1 MDYEIILT
9 VEEMNLLNR
18 CLVEP
23 AMKPVLENY
32 TQEYEHIL
40 QLLSHLS
47 IQKNDMDALQFLVE
61 TKGADVVHDLLPVI
75 YACQF
80 GEIEIFKYLVSRGAN
95 VITQPQGLMILA
107 CLSGSLD
114 IVKIIVDICEQFLS
128 SANEPNKLNEETEEN
143 VNEENEENVNEETEE
158 NVNEE
163 NEENVNEENELNEE
177 NEENVN
183 EENELNEENDSTILN
198 QANFLET
205 KNTLLIFCAM
215 THYLTAVKFLLE
227 YGADPYTSDSLII
240 KTACINND
248 IDLLKLYLELGL
260 RIDFNGHLNLSYASS
275 NGNFEIMK
283 LLLEHGVD
291 PKVFHLSAF
300 VASIESNNIESL
312 KFLFTYLDERRINV
326 TESEV
331 QFLIKKCEPC
341 SAIAMYLLTR
351 YNIAFDSQFPF
362 DIQVSKECP
371 VCLGSASLIL
381 PCRHAICSTCLVSLP
396 DKLCPFCRLQIDSNL
411 IKRIV
416 CIH

>member
-80 GEIEIFKYLVSRGAN
+80 GETEIFKYLVSQGAN
-95 VITQPQGLMILA
+95 VITQPLGLMILA

-128 SANEPNKLNEETEEN
+128 SANEPNKLNEE
-143 VNEENEENVNEETEE
+143 NEENV
-158 NVNEE
+158 
-163 NEENVNEENELNEE
+163 

-381 PCRHAICSTCLVSLP
+381 PCRHTICSTCLVSLP
-396 DKLCPFCRLQIDSNL
+396 DKLCPFCRVQIDSNL